1 MAHEWDNMLASLPTA
16 YRKDAWVIALLSAIA
31 GVDSAQRADADE
43 TAQQQARA
51 RLTAAQH
58 ALLDSMTWALAIE
71 ERIAGITPAA
81 GATLE
86 ERRSVLQAKWRSAT
100 GKCDVDLI
108 QRVCDSWQNG
118 EVDVDFVGGEIVLR
132 FVGAYG
138 VPDADALAALKAAV
152 QEVIPAHLAVKYLY
166 RYLLVRE
173 VSAMTVSELQTH
185 TIDEFAF

>member
-1 MAHEWDNMLASLPTA
+1 MAREWDNMLGSLPTA

-31 GVDSAQRADADE
+31 GVDDAQRADADE
-43 TAQQQARA
+43 TAQQMF
-51 RLTAAQH
+51 
-58 ALLDSMTWALAIE
+58 LDSMTWALAIE

-81 GATLE
+81 GASVE

-118 EVDVDFVGGEIVLR
+118 EVDVDFVDGEIVLR

-138 VPDADALAALKAAV
+138 VPDADALAALQSAV
-152 QEVIPAHLAVKYLY
+152 QEVIPAHLAVAYLY

>member
-31 GVDSAQRADADE
+31 GVDDAQRADADE
-43 TAQQQARA
+43 TAQQMF
-51 RLTAAQH
+51 
-58 ALLDSMTWALAIE
+58 LDSMTWALAIE

-81 GATLE
+81 GASLE

-108 QRVCDSWQNG
+108 QRVCDSWKNG
-118 EVDVDFVGGEIVLR
+118 EVDVDFVDGEIVLR

-138 VPDADALAALKAAV
+138 VPDADALAALKDAV

-173 VSAMTVSELQTH
+173 VHGMVIDTLQSH
-185 TIDEFAF
+185 TISEFAF

>member
-43 TAQQQARA
+43 TAQQMF
-51 RLTAAQH
+51 
-58 ALLDSMTWALAIE
+58 LDSMTWALAIE

-81 GATLE
+81 GAGVE

-100 GKCDVDLI
+100 GKCDIDLI
-108 QRVCDSWQNG
+108 QRVCDAWENG
-118 EVDVDFVGGEIVLR
+118 EVEVDYQPGEIVLR

-138 VPDADALAALKAAV
+138 VPTAQALTALQAAV
-152 QEVIPAHLAVKYLY
+152 LEVIPAHLAVTYLY

>member
-1 MAHEWDNMLASLPTA
+1 MAHEWDNMLGSLPTA

-43 TAQQQARA
+43 TAQQMF
-51 RLTAAQH
+51 
-58 ALLDSMTWALAIE
+58 LDSMTWALAIE

-81 GATLE
+81 GASLE

-108 QRVCDSWQNG
+108 QRVCDSWKNG
-118 EVDVDFVGGEIVLR
+118 EVDVDFVDGKIVLK
-132 FVGAYG
+132 FLGAYG

-152 QEVIPAHLAVKYLY
+152 QEVIPAHLAVAYLY

>member
-43 TAQQQARA
+43 TAQQMF
-51 RLTAAQH
+51 
-58 ALLDSMTWALAIE
+58 LDSMTWALAIE

-81 GATLE
+81 GAGVE

-108 QRVCDSWQNG
+108 QRVCDSWKNG
-118 EVDVDFVGGEIVLR
+118 EVDVDFVDGEIVLR

-138 VPDADALAALKAAV
+138 VPDADALAALQSAV
-152 QEVIPAHLAVKYLY
+152 QEVIPAHLAVQYLY

>member
-1 MAHEWDNMLASLPTA
+1 MAHEWDNMLSSLPTA

-31 GVDSAQRADADE
+31 GVDDAQRADADE
-43 TAQQQARA
+43 TAQQMF
-51 RLTAAQH
+51 
-58 ALLDSMTWALAIE
+58 LDSMTWALAIE

-81 GATLE
+81 GAGVE

-118 EVDVDFVGGEIVLR
+118 EVDVDFADGEIVLR

-138 VPDADALAALKAAV
+138 VPDADALAALQSAV
-152 QEVIPAHLAVKYLY
+152 QEVIPAHLAVQYLY

>member
-1 MAHEWDNMLASLPTA
+1 MAHEWDNMLSSLPTA

-43 TAQQQARA
+43 TAQQMF
-51 RLTAAQH
+51 
-58 ALLDSMTWALAIE
+58 LDSMTWALAIE

-118 EVDVDFVGGEIVLR
+118 EVDVDFVDGEIVLR

-138 VPDADALAALKAAV
+138 VPDADALAALQSAV

>member
-43 TAQQQARA
+43 TAQQMF
-51 RLTAAQH
+51 
-58 ALLDSMTWALAIE
+58 LDSMTWALAIE

-118 EVDVDFVGGEIVLR
+118 EVDVDFVDGEIVLR

-138 VPDADALAALKAAV
+138 VPDADALAALQSAV

-173 VSAMTVSELQTH
+173 VSAMTVSKLQTH

>member
-1 MAHEWDNMLASLPTA
+1 MAHEWDNMLSSLPTA

-31 GVDSAQRADADE
+31 GVDDAQRADADE
-43 TAQQQARA
+43 TAQQMF
-51 RLTAAQH
+51 
-58 ALLDSMTWALAIE
+58 LDSMTWALAIE

-81 GATLE
+81 GAGVE

-108 QRVCDSWQNG
+108 QSVCDSWENG
-118 EVDVDFVGGEIVLR
+118 QVDVDFVDGEIILE
-132 FVGAYG
+132 FVGSYG
-138 VPDADALAALKAAV
+138 VPDADALAALKTAV
-152 QEVIPAHLAVKYLY
+152 QEVIPAHLAVQYLY

>member
-1 MAHEWDNMLASLPTA
+1 MAREWDNMLSSLPTA

-31 GVDSAQRADADE
+31 DVDSAQRADADE
-43 TAQQQARA
+43 TAQQMF
-51 RLTAAQH
+51 
-58 ALLDSMTWALAIE
+58 LDSMTWALAIE

-81 GATLE
+81 GAGVE
-86 ERRSVLQAKWRSAT
+86 ERRSVLQAKWRSAI

-118 EVDVDFVGGEIVLR
+118 EVDVDFADGEIVLR

-138 VPDADALAALKAAV
+138 VPDADALAALQSAV
-152 QEVIPAHLAVKYLY
+152 QEVIPAHLAVAYLY

>member
-31 GVDSAQRADADE
+31 GVDDAQRADADE
-43 TAQQQARA
+43 TAQQMF
-51 RLTAAQH
+51 
-58 ALLDSMTWALAIE
+58 LDSMTWALVIE

-81 GATLE
+81 GASLE

-138 VPDADALAALKAAV
+138 VPDADALAALQSAV

-173 VSAMTVSELQTH
+173 VSAMTVSELQSH

>member
-31 GVDSAQRADADE
+31 DVDSTQRADADE
-43 TAQQQARA
+43 TAQQMF
-51 RLTAAQH
+51 
-58 ALLDSMTWALAIE
+58 LDSMTWALAIE

-81 GATLE
+81 GASLE

-118 EVDVDFVGGEIVLR
+118 EVDVDFADGEIVLR

-138 VPDADALAALKAAV
+138 VPDADALAALQSAV
-152 QEVIPAHLAVKYLY
+152 QEVIPAHLAVTYLY

>member
-31 GVDSAQRADADE
+31 GVDDAQRAVSSAS
-43 TAQQQARA
+43 AQQMF
-51 RLTAAQH
+51 
-58 ALLDSMTWALAIE
+58 LDSMTWALAIE

-81 GATLE
+81 GASVE

-118 EVDVDFVGGEIVLR
+118 EVDVDFVDGEIVLR

-138 VPDADALAALKAAV
+138 VPDADALAALQSAV
-152 QEVIPAHLAVKYLY
+152 QEVIPAHLAVTYLY

>member
-1 MAHEWDNMLASLPTA
+1 MAHEWDNMLGSLPTA

-31 GVDSAQRADADE
+31 GVDDAQRAVSSAS
-43 TAQQQARA
+43 AQQMF
-51 RLTAAQH
+51 
-58 ALLDSMTWALAIE
+58 LDSMTWALAIE

-118 EVDVDFVGGEIVLR
+118 EVDVDFVDGEIVLR

-138 VPDADALAALKAAV
+138 VPDADALAALQSAV
-152 QEVIPAHLAVKYLY
+152 QEVIPAHLAVQYLY

>member
-31 GVDSAQRADADE
+31 DVDSAQRADADE
-43 TAQQQARA
+43 TAQQMF
-51 RLTAAQH
+51 
-58 ALLDSMTWALAIE
+58 LDSMTWALAIE

-81 GATLE
+81 GAGVE

-108 QRVCDSWQNG
+108 QRVCDSWKNG
-118 EVDVDFVGGEIVLR
+118 EVDVDFVDGEIVLR

-138 VPDADALAALKAAV
+138 VPDADALAALKDAV

-173 VSAMTVSELQTH
+173 VHGMVIDTLQSH

>member
-1 MAHEWDNMLASLPTA
+1 MAHEWDNMLSSLPTA

-31 GVDSAQRADADE
+31 DVDSAQRADADE
-43 TAQQQARA
+43 TAQQMF
-51 RLTAAQH
+51 
-58 ALLDSMTWALAIE
+58 LDSMTWALAIE

-81 GATLE
+81 GAGVE

-118 EVDVDFVGGEIVLR
+118 EVDVDFVDGEIVLR

-138 VPDADALAALKAAV
+138 VPDADALAALQSAV

>member
-31 GVDSAQRADADE
+31 GVDDAQRADADE
-43 TAQQQARA
+43 TAQQMF
-51 RLTAAQH
+51 
-58 ALLDSMTWALAIE
+58 LDSMTWALAIE

-81 GATLE
+81 GAGVE

-118 EVDVDFVGGEIVLR
+118 EVEVDFADGEIVLR

-138 VPDADALAALKAAV
+138 VPDADALAALQSAV

-173 VSAMTVSELQTH
+173 VHGMVIDTLQTH

>member
-1 MAHEWDNMLASLPTA
+1 MAHEWDNMLSSLPTA

-31 GVDSAQRADADE
+31 GVDDAQRADADE
-43 TAQQQARA
+43 TAQQMF
-51 RLTAAQH
+51 
-58 ALLDSMTWALAIE
+58 LDSMTWALAIE

-81 GATLE
+81 GAGVE
-86 ERRSVLQAKWRSAT
+86 ERSSVLQGKGRSAT

-108 QRVCDSWQNG
+108 QRVCDSWKNG
-118 EVDVDFVGGEIVLR
+118 EVDVDFVDGEIVLR

-138 VPDADALAALKAAV
+138 VPDADALAALKDAV
-152 QEVIPAHLAVKYLY
+152 QEVIPAHLAVQYLY

-185 TIDEFAF
+185 TISEFAF

>member
-1 MAHEWDNMLASLPTA
+1 MAHEWDNMLSSLPTA

-43 TAQQQARA
+43 TAQQMF
-51 RLTAAQH
+51 
-58 ALLDSMTWALAIE
+58 LDSMTWALAIE

-81 GATLE
+81 GAGVE

-108 QRVCDSWQNG
+108 QRVCDSWKNG
-118 EVDVDFVGGEIVLR
+118 EVDVDFVDGEIVLR

-138 VPDADALAALKAAV
+138 VPDADALAALQSAV

>member
-1 MAHEWDNMLASLPTA
+1 MAHEWDNMLGSLPTA

-31 GVDSAQRADADE
+31 GVDDAQRADADE
-43 TAQQQARA
+43 TAQQMF
-51 RLTAAQH
+51 
-58 ALLDSMTWALAIE
+58 LDSMTWALAIE

-81 GATLE
+81 GAGVE

-118 EVDVDFVGGEIVLR
+118 EVDVDFVDGEIVLK

-138 VPDADALAALKAAV
+138 VPDADALAALQSAV

>member
-1 MAHEWDNMLASLPTA
+1 MAHEWDNMLSSLPTA

-31 GVDSAQRADADE
+31 DVDSAQRADADE
-43 TAQQQARA
+43 TAQQMF
-51 RLTAAQH
+51 
-58 ALLDSMTWALAIE
+58 LDSMTWALAIE

-81 GATLE
+81 GASLE

-108 QRVCDSWQNG
+108 QRVCDSWKNG
-118 EVDVDFVGGEIVLR
+118 EVDVDFVDGEIVLK

-152 QEVIPAHLAVKYLY
+152 QEVIPAHLAVQYLY

>member
-1 MAHEWDNMLASLPTA
+1 MAHEWDNMLSSLPTA

-43 TAQQQARA
+43 SAQQMF
-51 RLTAAQH
+51 
-58 ALLDSMTWALAIE
+58 LDSMTWALAIE

-81 GATLE
+81 GAGVE

-118 EVDVDFVGGEIVLR
+118 EVDVDFVDGEIVLR

-138 VPDADALAALKAAV
+138 VPDADALAALQSAV

>member
-31 GVDSAQRADADE
+31 GVDDAQRADADE
-43 TAQQQARA
+43 TAQQMF
-51 RLTAAQH
+51 
-58 ALLDSMTWALAIE
+58 LDSMTWALAIE

-81 GATLE
+81 GAGVE

-118 EVDVDFVGGEIVLR
+118 EVDVDFVDGEIVLR

-138 VPDADALAALKAAV
+138 VPDADALAALQSAV

-166 RYLLVRE
+166 LYLLVRE
-173 VSAMTVSELQTH
+173 VHGMVIDTLQSH

>member
-43 TAQQQARA
+43 TAQQMF
-51 RLTAAQH
+51 
-58 ALLDSMTWALAIE
+58 LDSMTWALAIE

-118 EVDVDFVGGEIVLR
+118 EVDVDFVDGEIVLR

-138 VPDADALAALKAAV
+138 VPDADALAALQSAV

-173 VSAMTVSELQTH
+173 VHGMVIDTLQTH

>member
-1 MAHEWDNMLASLPTA
+1 MAHEWDNMLSSLPTA

-31 GVDSAQRADADE
+31 GVDDAQRAVSSAS
-43 TAQQQARA
+43 AQQMF
-51 RLTAAQH
+51 
-58 ALLDSMTWALAIE
+58 LDSMTWALAIE

-81 GATLE
+81 GASLE

-118 EVDVDFVGGEIVLR
+118 EVDVDFVDGEIVLR

-138 VPDADALAALKAAV
+138 VPDADALAALQSAV

>member
-31 GVDSAQRADADE
+31 GVDSAQRAVSSAS
-43 TAQQQARA
+43 AQQMF
-51 RLTAAQH
+51 
-58 ALLDSMTWALAIE
+58 LDSMTWALAIE

-81 GATLE
+81 GASLE

-118 EVDVDFVGGEIVLR
+118 EVDVDFVDGEIVLR

-138 VPDADALAALKAAV
+138 VPDADALAALQSAV
-152 QEVIPAHLAVKYLY
+152 QEVIPAHLAVAYLY

>member
-1 MAHEWDNMLASLPTA
+1 MAHEWDNMLSSLPTA

-31 GVDSAQRADADE
+31 GVDDAQRADADA
-43 TAQQQARA
+43 TAQQMF
-51 RLTAAQH
+51 
-58 ALLDSMTWALAIE
+58 LDSMTWALAIE

-81 GATLE
+81 GAGVE
-86 ERRSVLQAKWRSAT
+86 ERRSVLQAKWRSTT

-108 QRVCDSWQNG
+108 QSVCDSWENG
-118 EVDVDFVGGEIVLR
+118 QVDVDFVDGEIILE
-132 FVGAYG
+132 FVGSYG
-138 VPDADALAALKAAV
+138 VPDADALSALKTAV
-152 QEVIPAHLAVKYLY
+152 QEVIPAHLAVQYLY

>member
-31 GVDSAQRADADE
+31 GVDDAQRADADE
-43 TAQQQARA
+43 TAQQMF
-51 RLTAAQH
+51 
-58 ALLDSMTWALAIE
+58 LDSMTWALAIE

-81 GATLE
+81 GAGVE

-118 EVDVDFVGGEIVLR
+118 EVDVDFVDGEIVLR

-138 VPDADALAALKAAV
+138 VPDADALAALQSAV
-152 QEVIPAHLAVKYLY
+152 QEVIPAHLAVQYLY

>member
-31 GVDSAQRADADE
+31 GVDDAQRADADE
-43 TAQQQARA
+43 TAQQMF
-51 RLTAAQH
+51 
-58 ALLDSMTWALAIE
+58 LDSMTWALAIE

-81 GATLE
+81 GASLE

-118 EVDVDFVGGEIVLR
+118 EVDVDFADGEIVLR

-138 VPDADALAALKAAV
+138 VPDADALAALQSAV
-152 QEVIPAHLAVKYLY
+152 QEVIPAHLAVTYLY

-173 VSAMTVSELQTH
+173 VHGMVISTLQTH
-185 TIDEFAF
+185 TIDKFAF

>member
-43 TAQQQARA
+43 TAQQMF
-51 RLTAAQH
+51 
-58 ALLDSMTWALAIE
+58 LDSMTWALAIE

>member
-1 MAHEWDNMLASLPTA
+1 MAHEWDNMLGSLPTA

-31 GVDSAQRADADE
+31 GVDDAQRAVSSAS
-43 TAQQQARA
+43 AQQMF
-51 RLTAAQH
+51 
-58 ALLDSMTWALAIE
+58 LDSMTWALAIE

-81 GATLE
+81 GAGVE

-108 QRVCDSWQNG
+108 QRVCDSWKNG
-118 EVDVDFVGGEIVLR
+118 EVDVDFVDGEIVLR

-138 VPDADALAALKAAV
+138 VPDADALAALQSAV
-152 QEVIPAHLAVKYLY
+152 QEVIPAHLAVQYLY

-173 VSAMTVSELQTH
+173 VHGMVIDTLQTH

>member
-1 MAHEWDNMLASLPTA
+1 MAHEWDNMLSSLPTA

-31 GVDSAQRADADE
+31 GVDDAQRADADE
-43 TAQQQARA
+43 TAQQMF
-51 RLTAAQH
+51 
-58 ALLDSMTWALAIE
+58 LDSMTWALAIE

-81 GATLE
+81 GAGVE

-118 EVDVDFVGGEIVLR
+118 EVDVDFVDGEIVLR

-138 VPDADALAALKAAV
+138 VPDADALAALQSAV
-152 QEVIPAHLAVKYLY
+152 QEVIPAHLAVTYLY

>member
-1 MAHEWDNMLASLPTA
+1 MAHEWDNMLSSLPTA

-31 GVDSAQRADADE
+31 GVDDAQRADADE
-43 TAQQQARA
+43 TAQQMF
-51 RLTAAQH
+51 
-58 ALLDSMTWALAIE
+58 LDSMTWALAIE

-81 GATLE
+81 GAGVE

-108 QRVCDSWQNG
+108 QRVCDSWKNG
-118 EVDVDFVGGEIVLR
+118 EVDVDFVDGEIVLR

-138 VPDADALAALKAAV
+138 VPDADALAALKDAV
-152 QEVIPAHLAVKYLY
+152 QEVIPAHLAVQYLY

-185 TIDEFAF
+185 TISEFAF

>member
-1 MAHEWDNMLASLPTA
+1 MAHEWDNMLGSLPTA

-31 GVDSAQRADADE
+31 GVDDAQRADADE
-43 TAQQQARA
+43 TAQQMF
-51 RLTAAQH
+51 
-58 ALLDSMTWALAIE
+58 LDSMTWALAIE

-81 GATLE
+81 GAGVE

-118 EVDVDFVGGEIVLR
+118 EVDVDFADGEIVLR

-138 VPDADALAALKAAV
+138 VPDADALAALQSAV

>member
-1 MAHEWDNMLASLPTA
+1 MAREWDNMLGSLPTA

-31 GVDSAQRADADE
+31 GVDDAQRADADE
-43 TAQQQARA
+43 TAQQMF
-51 RLTAAQH
+51 
-58 ALLDSMTWALAIE
+58 LDSMTWALAIE

-81 GATLE
+81 GAGVE

-118 EVDVDFVGGEIVLR
+118 EVDVDFVDGEIVLK

-152 QEVIPAHLAVKYLY
+152 QEVIPAHLAVQYLY

-185 TIDEFAF
+185 TISEFAF

>member
-1 MAHEWDNMLASLPTA
+1 MAHEWDNMLGSLPTA

-31 GVDSAQRADADE
+31 GVDDAQRADADE
-43 TAQQQARA
+43 TAQQMF
-51 RLTAAQH
+51 
-58 ALLDSMTWALAIE
+58 LDSMTWALAIE

-81 GATLE
+81 GASLE
-86 ERRSVLQAKWRSAT
+86 ERRSVLQAKWRSTT

-108 QRVCDSWQNG
+108 QSVCDSWENG
-118 EVDVDFVGGEIVLR
+118 QVDVDFVDGEIILE
-132 FVGAYG
+132 FVGSYG
-138 VPDADALAALKAAV
+138 VPDADALSALKAAV
-152 QEVIPAHLAVKYLY
+152 QEVIPAHLAVQYLY